1 MEKSWSSYQPLRFE
15 DLLPRLTFTW
25 ICFVRGTAPLVFNC
39 DYCKSRRLSESYF
52 LSSVCKGDTIFSC
65 VD

>member
-39 DYCKSRRLSESYF
+39 DYCKSRRLSEPYF
-52 LSSVCKGDTIFSC
+52 LSSV
-65 VD
+65 